1 MCCFI
6 ATSVEKNARQVAKFN
21 HLKTRR
27 KRISGDFYRSSDLF
41 FTGQETLASRLHRC
55 ELMSSIPLLLG
66 TDMKLS
72 IQRTQQ
78 QNRTGAMLPMVA
90 VVIVILFVACAFAA
104 DIARMHLTRSELRTA
119 TDAAAR
125 AGVETLAR
133 AEDTNLA
140 TEAALAIARENIV
153 AGVGLNLNPDQIVFG
168 NSVRGEDGRFQF
180 TESSDVINSVR
191 VVGERTADS
200 PDGPVSLLFGPLLGT
215 DTFSPTMASTAVRVD
230 RDIAIVL
237 DKSGSMGREGRFE
250 GLQNG
255 LDVFLTAM
263 EESIP
268 EEHVSLTVYDT
279 FPQKLVDMTADTI
292 ALREAFA
299 TQSPDGFT
307 GIGRALEVG
316 LDSILNDAGS
326 RGPFTLK
333 SVVLMT
339 DGRQNRGI
347 NPIAVSQRAKR
358 LGITV
363 HTLTFSEGANQDLM
377 IRVAENTGGIHVHAD
392 TNEQLADAFDRIA
405 RTIQVLTIE

>member
-1 MCCFI
+1 
-6 ATSVEKNARQVAKFN
+6 
-21 HLKTRR
+21 
-27 KRISGDFYRSSDLF
+27 
-41 FTGQETLASRLHRC
+41 
-55 ELMSSIPLLLG
+55 
-66 TDMKLS
+66 MKLTA
-72 IQRTQQ
+72 QTTQQ

-90 VVIVILFVACAFAA
+90 VTIIILFIACAFAA
-104 DIARMHLTRSELRTA
+104 DVARMHLTRSELRTA

-133 AEDTNLA
+133 AESTDLA
-140 TEAALAIARENIV
+140 TEAAVAIARENIV

-168 NSVRGEDGRFQF
+168 NSVRGTDGQFTF

-191 VVGERTADS
+191 VVGQRTADS
-200 PDGPVSLLFGPLLGT
+200 PDGPVALLFGPLIGT
-215 DTFSPTMASTAVRVD
+215 DTFSPTMSSTAVRVD

-279 FPQKLVDMTADTI
+279 FPQKLVDMTPDTI

-299 TQSPDGFT
+299 TQTPDGFT
-307 GIGRALEVG
+307 GIGRALEIG
-316 LDSILNDAGS
+316 LDSIQNDAGS

-347 NPIAVSQRAKR
+347 NPIAVSQEARR

-392 TNEQLADAFDRIA
+392 TNEQLADAFEQIA
-405 RTIQVLTIE
+405 NTIQILTIE